1 MTTLQSGHITT
12 GTNTPT
18 GTPMKVAVDNAYI
31 TKDSFINTFEAQGL
45 GLSVNSPQY
54 QNGEL
59 DKKILQASGWI
70 NRHCRRWFD
79 TQTIDET
86 KTGIQIRPYNPQLVS
101 VVLKN
106 RPYSSINSIYIQVL
120 KWFIQVDVGQT
131 GYLQDFPDKGF
142 YRIVPLLSSAG
153 TGVGSPMPAQIADR
167 TQLAVLWTNYT
178 FGYGT
183 ALTAQ
188 PLTQVAS
195 TSPANLQFQAPFGN
209 RLWAPDQPLNVY
221 ENAVLTVKKYT
232 VDYPNGI
239 VTFAVAPSAP
249 VTADF
254 TTNESTPTEIQE
266 ACTLLVT
273 HLIGQAL
280 QNPIGADSMSIQIF
294 NISFGKDSKVE
305 ERAKALLEPYVDRS
319 MTLIGI

>member
-18 GTPMKVAVDNAYI
+18 GAVMKVAVDNPYV
-31 TKDSFINTFEAQGL
+31 TKDEFIASFEAQGL
-45 GLSVNSPQY
+45 GIDANTPQY
-54 QNGEL
+54 KSGEL
-59 DKKILQASGWI
+59 DRKILQASGWI

-86 KTGIQIRPYNPQLVS
+86 KQGIQIRPFNPQMVS

-106 RPYSSINSIYIQVL
+106 RPYSSINSIYLQVL
-120 KWFIQVDVGQT
+120 KWFIQIDT
-131 GYLQDFPDKGF
+131 TPSGYLQDFPDKGF

-167 TQLAVLWTNYT
+167 THIAVLWTNYT

-188 PLTQVAS
+188 TLTKIGNSKQY
-195 TSPANLQFQAPFGN
+195 QAVLGN
-209 RLWAPDQPLNVY
+209 RLWSPDQTLNVY
-221 ENAVLTVKKYT
+221 DGTTLLALNTDYT
-232 VDYPNGI
+232 VDYPNGM
-239 VTFAVAPSAP
+239 VTMTGHTVTGA

-254 TTNESTPTEIQE
+254 TTNESIPAEIKE
-266 ACTLLVT
+266 ACILLT
-273 HLIGQAL
+273 AHLIGQAQ
-280 QNPIGADSMSIQIF
+280 QNPIGADSMSIQTF
-294 NISFGKDSKVE
+294 SVSFGDKSKVKERVE
-305 ERAKALLEPYVDRS
+305 EILEPYVDRAP
-319 MTLIGI
+319 TLIGI